1 MIISWQQLILNTQ
14 HDKHYK
20 KLCQTVLKVMVI
32 ICCLWLAATLS
43 SGEVVGL
50 FSDEDKMASHAMV
63 AC

>member
-1 MIISWQQLILNTQ
+1 MTNIIKSSARL
-14 HDKHYK
+14 
-20 KLCQTVLKVMVI
+20 LKVMVI
-32 ICCLWLAATLS
+32 ICCLWLAAMLS